1 MAQVTNNTGAA
12 TTTLSLSINGSA
24 GAGFL
29 NLGPQTTP
37 VPTSTAGMNI
47 YSDGNNNLSWKNTTG
62 NIYTIDTTTTTA
74 SRTWTMPNTS
84 GVIALLSDVT
94 GVETSVDVLTSLA
107 KGEVIVGSDAG
118 PVKLASTTNG
128 DVLAVNT
135 ATASGF
141 GFAPQSIP
149 DLTNYYNY
157 DTEIIT
163 SGAISTTIP
172 VTIIGSGASGTFTLA
187 NPTQNGFIKSITLAN
202 TANTVTISTATDSY
216 VLSSVFGYITLK
228 YYNSVWYFIS
238 AKPAYGYPLAQT
250 NKLVPSNTVGNAF
263 IGSAVDMTSDG
274 STIVFSGY
282 RDNGDTG
289 AVWVYSRSG
298 KILTQVQKI
307 INPGSGN
314 GFGTY
319 GLAISKD
326 GNYIAVGDITVSGG
340 NGAVYIYF
348 KSGATYTLQ
357 AGPLYPTGIIDDGV
371 SNPSFGYNIDLS
383 SNGTYLTAGAIGHN
397 GSSGAVF
404 VYLRTG
410 TSWAQQ
416 AGPLTFSGATATGN
430 YFGQT
435 VRINDAGDTIAAA
448 GPLTGVIAVFVRSG
462 TSWSQQGGN
471 LITMSGLGY
480 SMSLSA
486 TGNNLYLGRVSGGQQ
501 VTLFS
506 RSGTTWTQGVTI
518 LASAVGSS
526 GESFGSSVLVNS
538 TGDTMLVGAYQGNKY
553 YILQLKN
560 GSWTSAE
567 VPSVTA
573 TSLIGNPNIGDTR
586 SSSASADLSFA
597 AYGGP
602 RDNGDVSGSGGI
614 WTFQ

>member
-37 VPTSTAGMNI
+37 APTSAAGVNI
-47 YSDGNNNLSWKNTTG
+47 YSDGNNNLTWKNTTG
-62 NIYTIDTTTTTA
+62 NIYAIDTTTTTA
-74 SRTWTMPNTS
+74 SRTWTMPDTS
-84 GVIALLSDVT
+84 GTLALLSDVT

-107 KGEVIVGSDAG
+107 KGEIIVGSDAG
-118 PVKLASTTNG
+118 PVKLSSTTDG

-149 DLTNYYNY
+149 DLANYYNY
-157 DTEIIT
+157 DTELIT
-163 SGAISTTIP
+163 TGPISTTIP
-172 VTIIGSGASGTFTLA
+172 VTIIGSGSSGTFTLA
-187 NPTQNGFIKSITLAN
+187 DPVQNGFIKSITLAD
-202 TANTVTISTATDSY
+202 TTDMVTISTTTDSY
-216 VLSSVFGYITLK
+216 VLSSLFESITLK
-228 YYNSVWYFIS
+228 FYNSIWYFIS
-238 AKPAYGYPLAQT
+238 TRPAYGYPIAQT
-250 NKLVPSNTVGNAF
+250 NKLIPSDTIGNAF

-298 KILTQVQKI
+298 KVLTQVQKI
-307 INPGSGN
+307 INPGGGN
-314 GFGTY
+314 GFGAF
-319 GLAISKD
+319 GLSISKD
-326 GNYIAVGDITVSGG
+326 GNYIAVGDITVNGG
-340 NGAVYIYF
+340 NGAVWVYF

-371 SNPSFGYNIDLS
+371 TNPSFGYNMDLS
-383 SNGTYLTAGAIGHN
+383 STGTYLTVGSIGHN
-397 GSSGAVF
+397 GGSGAVF

-416 AGPLTFSGATATGN
+416 AGPLTFAGATATTN
-430 YFGQT
+430 FFGQT

-448 GPLTGVIAVFVRSG
+448 GPLTGVVAVFVRSG

-471 LITMSGLGY
+471 LITLSGLGY

-486 TGNNLYLGRVSGGQQ
+486 NGNNLYLGRISGGQQ

-518 LASAVGSS
+518 LASSVGSS
-526 GESFGSSVLVNS
+526 GENFGSSVLVNS
-538 TGDTMLVGAYQGNKY
+538 TNDKMLVGAYSGNKY
-553 YILQLKN
+553 YILVLIN
-560 GSWTSAE
+560 GSWSSADI
-567 VPSVTA
+567 PSVTA
-573 TSLIGNPNIGDTR
+573 TSLIGNPNIGDSR
-586 SSSASADLSFA
+586 SSSASANLSFA

-602 RDNGDVSGSGGI
+602 RDNGDVSGSGGV